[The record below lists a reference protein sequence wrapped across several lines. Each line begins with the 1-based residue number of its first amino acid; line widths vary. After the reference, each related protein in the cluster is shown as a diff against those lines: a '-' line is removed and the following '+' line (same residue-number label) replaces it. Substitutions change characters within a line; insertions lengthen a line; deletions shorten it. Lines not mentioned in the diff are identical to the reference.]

1 MTQATIQW
9 GALRIVPC
17 FAYGCAL
24 HLLWRER
31 PAASQGSALLGAAF
45 SAAGVLMIAAAG
57 APDALIV
64 TGLGFVIFF
73 LARLA
78 QAGSNLLG
86 QGPLVYL
93 GEISYSVYMIC
104 VPWKIVFVNVVA
116 KLLQLKD
123 EQLPLGVWLVFLI
136 SVIPL
141 AAASYH
147 LIEKPARQR
156 MKLFAEHRRARRLSV
171 ATA

>member
-1 MTQATIQW
+1 M
-9 GALRIVPC
+9 
-17 FAYGCAL
+17 
-24 HLLWRER
+24 
-31 PAASQGSALLGAAF
+31 
-45 SAAGVLMIAAAG
+45 
-57 APDALIV
+57 IV
-64 TGLGFVIFF
+64 TALGFVIFF

-86 QGPLVYL
+86 QAPLVYL

-104 VPWKIVFVNVVA
+104 VPWKIVFVNITA

-123 EQLPLGVWLVFLI
+123 EHLPLGMWLVFLV

-147 LIEKPARQR
+147 LIEKPARNA
-156 MKLFAEHRRARRLSV
+156 MKSFADGRRARRLSV